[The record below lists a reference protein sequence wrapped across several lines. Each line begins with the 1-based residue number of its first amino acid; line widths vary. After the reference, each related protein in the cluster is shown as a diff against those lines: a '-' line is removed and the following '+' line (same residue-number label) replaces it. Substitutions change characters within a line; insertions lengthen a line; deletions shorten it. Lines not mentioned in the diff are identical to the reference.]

1 MKAAFINQLQVLG
14 LKPQEPVT
22 GKVYFEWI
30 APVGGNAGKKVLVGV
45 TVSDAYPA
53 ACPSAPHFR
62 PLDEGWKNHPDAVS
76 VSAFGQGWQKYPD
89 AETVDF
95 YQTGWYYWSRKFDE
109 WAASEKNAKFYL
121 AHLKKLM
128 MTV

>member
-1 MKAAFINQLQVLG
+1 MKTDFINQLQALG
-14 LKPQEPVT
+14 LKPQEPVA
-22 GKVYFEWI
+22 GKVYFEWVV
-30 APVGGNAGKKVLVGV
+30 PVGGNVGKPVLVGI

-53 ACPSAPHFR
+53 APPSPPHFR
-62 PLDEGWKNHPDAVS
+62 PLNEGWKNHSEAVTP
-76 VSAFGQGWQKYPD
+76 SAFGQGWQIYPD
-89 AETVDF
+89 NETPNY

-109 WAASEKNAKFYL
+109 WADSEMNAKFYL